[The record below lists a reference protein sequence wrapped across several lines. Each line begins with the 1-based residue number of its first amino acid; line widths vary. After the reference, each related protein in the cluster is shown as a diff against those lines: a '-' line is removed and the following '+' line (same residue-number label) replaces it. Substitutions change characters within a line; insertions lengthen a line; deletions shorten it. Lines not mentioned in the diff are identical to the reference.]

1 MLHLRTGPFN
11 YLVLHHPDTAKV
23 FLGSGMVFSMLLYGH
38 VSIRWLVC
46 VCVCMCMRTHVCM
59 CFER

>member
-23 FLGSGMVFSMLLYGH
+23 FLGSGMVFSMLLYGEM
-38 VSIRWLVC
+38 SALGEWCAC
-46 VCVCMCMRTHVCM
+46 VCVHVRACVYVL
-59 CFER
+59 